1 MPKDLCR
8 YSCEHKPSDEC
19 TLTSHKSIQQEQQ
32 LHTLLQNQEM
42 FILNLTILWSDCIRI
57 MFVCLCFF
65 LGGGVSFFYLF
76 IFWIVVVASAKFQVV
91 N

>member
-8 YSCEHKPSDEC
+8 YSREHKPSDEC

-57 MFVCLCFF
+57 MFVCLFF
-65 LGGGVSFFYLF
+65 WGG
-76 IFWIVVVASAKFQVV
+76 
-91 N
+91 